1 MLVDE
6 VKKSRTLR
14 KFFLIPILIIGL
26 IGLLIPI
33 IPGLLFIYIFLVL
46 VNPDIADLIKDKA
59 KDLIVKLF
67 RV

>member
-46 VNPDIADLIKDKA
+46 VNPDIADLVKDKA